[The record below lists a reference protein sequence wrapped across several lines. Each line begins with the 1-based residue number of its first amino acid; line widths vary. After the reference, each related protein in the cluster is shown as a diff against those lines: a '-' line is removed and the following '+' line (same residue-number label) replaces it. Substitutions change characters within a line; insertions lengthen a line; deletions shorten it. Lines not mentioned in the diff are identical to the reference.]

1 MKRHL
6 KFKNY
11 LSIGLFFLLLA
22 MATESR
28 AATITST
35 ATGSWG
41 TPSTWVGGVIP
52 ADDDDVVIANPNR
65 VSVNG
70 NYSCNSLIIGNGSG
84 SGAFLQFSGTTPSL
98 TVAGNITAGAPD
110 AFAKIYFTSDATLV
124 ANSIILNR
132 PIDMTEGGVLKTGS
146 FSVGSGNP
154 LFTKGAG
161 TVELTA
167 TNTLPGAPFNVFNNL
182 VISGGTTTF
191 TANTNISND
200 FTIKD
205 DGAATVD
212 AGVTLTVDG
221 PLTIESTSGGTGS
234 LLVNGTLTGTGTRTV
249 ERYYSGNQWH
259 LVSSPVTGAVS
270 ELFTGLYLQ
279 THDEVLNTYS
289 DVTSLTDP
297 LTPGQ
302 GFALWNQ
309 NGAATAS
316 YTGTLAAS
324 VTKALTR
331 SAPGN
336 TRGWNLVGNPYP
348 SSIDWEAASGWTKTN
363 VDASTYCF
371 NGTGGNWA
379 IWNGTTG
386 TNGATQNIASG
397 QGFFVAVSDNGSTTG
412 SLGFTNDVRVHD
424 NTTFFKGAPTDIV
437 KLKVSGN
444 NFSDETAI
452 YFREEAT
459 TGFDGQMDAYQL
471 PNLNESAPYI
481 YSTANQ
487 GMAINVLPEVS
498 DVPLNVKV
506 GIETGTYTIE
516 TVSNGEFDE
525 LHLQDLSTG
534 VTTDLN
540 LNSYTFDYIPGIE
553 NRFKLVFGPTG
564 VDDVAVD
571 LYNVYSY
578 NKDVF
583 VTASENTKGTIAVYD
598 MMGREIAKQSIN
610 GTLNVITIEKSAYYV
625 VKVLSDEGITTKKVF
640 IK

>member
-1 MKRHL
+1 
-6 KFKNY
+6 
-11 LSIGLFFLLLA
+11 
-22 MATESR
+22 
-28 AATITST
+28 
-35 ATGSWG
+35 
-41 TPSTWVGGVIP
+41 
-52 ADDDDVVIANPNR
+52 
-65 VSVNG
+65 
-70 NYSCNSLIIGNGSG
+70 
-84 SGAFLQFSGTTPSL
+84 L
-98 TVAGNITAGAPD
+98 TVAGNITVGGLSN
-110 AFAKIYFTSDATLV
+110 IYANITFTIDATLV
-124 ANSIILNR
+124 ANSITLYR
-132 PIDMTEGGVLKTGS
+132 KIDMTAGGVLKTGS
-146 FSVGSGNP
+146 FILIGGNQTWFP
-154 LFTKGAG
+154 GTG

-167 TNTLPGAPFNVFNNL
+167 TNTLPAAPFNEFYNL
-182 VISGGTTTF
+182 VISGGTTSF
-191 TANTNISND
+191 TANTSISKD
-200 FTIKD
+200 FTIEA

-212 AGVTLTVDG
+212 AEVILTVDG
-221 PLTIESTSGGTGS
+221 PLTIESTSSGTGS
-234 LLVNGTLTGTGTRTV
+234 LLVNGTLNGTGTRTV

-259 LVSSPVTGAVS
+259 LVSSPVTGAES
-270 ELFTGLYLQ
+270 GMFSGLYLQ
-279 THDEVLNTYS
+279 THAEGTNTYS
-289 DVTSLTDP
+289 DVTSLAES

-316 YTGTLAAS
+316 YTGTLTAS
-324 VTKALTR
+324 ATKALTR
-331 SAPGN
+331 SAAGN
-336 TRGWNLVGNPYP
+336 TKGWNLVGNPYP
-348 SSIDWEAASGWTKTN
+348 SSIDWNAASGWTKTN

-424 NTTFFKGAPTDIV
+424 NTTFFKGAPADIV

-444 NFSDETAI
+444 NFSDETVI

-471 PNLNESAPYI
+471 PSLNESAPYI

-540 LNSYTFDYIPGIE
+540 LTSYTFDYIPSIE

-610 GTLNVITIEKSAYYV
+610 GTLNVSPLPTPSFILRQV
-625 VKVLSDEGITTKKVF
+625 VVVLPHAKK
-640 IK
+640 

>member
-1 MKRHL
+1 MKRLL

-28 AATITST
+28 AATITNI

-41 TPSTWVGGVIP
+41 TPATWVGGVIP
-52 ADDDDVVIANPNR
+52 APGDDVVIKSDSR
-65 VSVNG
+65 VTVNG
-70 NYSCNSLIIGNGSG
+70 NYSCNSLIIGDGTIING
-84 SGAFLQFSGTTPSL
+84 AWVTFSGTNPSL
-98 TVAGNITAGAPD
+98 TVAGNITVGASN
-110 AFAKIYFTSDATLV
+110 AYAQIFFESDATVV
-124 ANSIILNR
+124 ASSIILHR
-132 PIDMTEGGVLKTGS
+132 KIDMTLGGVLKTGS
-146 FSVGSGNP
+146 FTLPSEGDQKWFPG
-154 LFTKGAG
+154 TG

-167 TNTLPGAPFNVFNNL
+167 TNTLPATLFTSFINL

-191 TANTNISND
+191 TANTNISNN

-221 PLTIESTSGGTGS
+221 PLKIESTSSGTGS

-610 GTLNVITIEKSAYYV
+610 GTLNVSPLPTPSFILRQV
-625 VKVLSDEGITTKKVF
+625 VVVLPHAKK
-640 IK
+640 